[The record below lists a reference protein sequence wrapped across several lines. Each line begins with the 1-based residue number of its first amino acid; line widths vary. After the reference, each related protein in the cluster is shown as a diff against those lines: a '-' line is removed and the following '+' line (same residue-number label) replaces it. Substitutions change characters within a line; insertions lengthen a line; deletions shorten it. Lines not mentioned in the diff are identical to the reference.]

1 MNLTESMA
9 IGLVLGFFFY
19 EWVGFSPGGFVVPGY
34 LALYWDRPLMIVATL
49 GISLLTYG
57 LIHFLSRVAILY
69 GRRRFILT
77 VITGFVFQWLYGWV
91 GMRTLFFN
99 MEIDTIG
106 YIIPGL
112 IANEIARQRIL
123 PTLCSLVI
131 ISVAVRLILIVLGY
145 FQTR

>member
-57 LIHFLSRVAILY
+57 VIHFLSRVAILY

-77 VITGFVFQWLYGWV
+77 VITGFVFQWLYEWV

-112 IANEIARQRIL
+112 IANEIERQRIL